1 MAETSPRRRFPLS
14 FTLITLIGVTLAVLV
29 FHVVGDLERTQG
41 DHAALFAAVASLLTL
56 LLTAAL
62 LGYLRAL
69 HLRTEALLRLADSH
83 KDMARLAR
91 EREQILQSLGEG
103 VFGIDREGRTTFFN
117 RAAERILGWGEED
130 LLGTR
135 QHALF
140 HHTRADGTPH
150 PEESCPIHAPLR
162 DGKRCHVDDDLFWHR
177 DGYAVPV
184 EFTSTPLLDDDGAP
198 WGAVVVFSDISD
210 RLLVET
216 ELQRERDLLERIMD
230 TSPSGVLV
238 ADHRGRFVF
247 SNLRALEIFLL
258 PREEITGR
266 DFSAPEWQVQDG
278 EGVPLDEEG
287 LPFRRINAQRRPLF
301 DTQFSILRRDGER
314 RLLSVN
320 GAPVYDNEGKLER
333 VVYTFGDITERK
345 AEESE
350 RIRILDENR
359 RLTRQLFKIQEEER
373 RAIARDLHDELGQ
386 YLVAMRTEVKLT
398 GRLLDEPTRGRLVPL
413 RELIDQTQGVVRGI
427 IHRLR
432 PVLLE
437 KLGLSGA
444 IHELVAR
451 WQERHPEVEVELELP
466 DEIGELSE
474 LGELA
479 SEVAHAA
486 YRVVQEG
493 LTNIDKYAAA
503 SRVEIRLGIDA
514 DERLTVEVSDN
525 GKGIQQVRSAGMG
538 QLGMRE
544 RVASLNG
551 RFTIDSEMGRGVS
564 LRAEIPIEPVG

>member
-1 MAETSPRRRFPLS
+1 MPETSPLRRLPRSAPL
-14 FTLITLIGVTLAVLV
+14 IAAIGLTLAVSA
-29 FHVVGDLERTQG
+29 FN
-41 DHAALFAAVASLLTL
+41 ALINMEGVYGESGAPLAWSALGVIL

-69 HLRTEALLRLADSH
+69 HLRTEALQRLADSR
-83 KDMARLAR
+83 KDVEKLAR

-117 RAAERILGWGEED
+117 RAAGRILGWGEEE
-130 LLGTR
+130 LLGIP
-135 QHALF
+135 QHELF
-140 HHTRADGTPH
+140 HHTRADGTRH
-150 PEESCPIHAPLR
+150 PLDSCPIHAPLR
-162 DGKRCHVDDDLFWHR
+162 DGARCHVDDDLFWHR

-184 EFTSTPLLDDDGAP
+184 EFTSTPLLDERGRP

-210 RLLVET
+210 RLLVEA

-266 DFSAPEWQVQDG
+266 DFGAPEWRAEDIDG
-278 EGVPLDEEG
+278 EPLEEET
-287 LPFRRINAQRRPLF
+287 LPFRRITAQRRSLF
-301 DTQFSILRRDGER
+301 DVQFSIVRSDGER

-333 VVYTFGDITERK
+333 VVYTLGDITERR
-345 AEESE
+345 AEELE

-386 YLVAMRTEVKLT
+386 YLVAMGTEVKLIS
-398 GRLLDEPTRGRLVPL
+398 RLLDEPTMERLVPL

-437 KLGLSGA
+437 KLGLGGA
-444 IHELVAR
+444 IYELVSR
-451 WQERHPEVEVELELP
+451 WRERHPDIEVELEVA
-466 DEIGELSE
+466 GEFAGLE
-474 LGELA
+474 

-503 SRVEIRLGIDA
+503 KRVEVRLNVDRGG
-514 DERLTVEVSDN
+514 RLVVEVIDN
-525 GKGIQQVRSAGMG
+525 GRGLQQVRSAGMG

-551 RFTIDSEMGRGVS
+551 CFTIESEMGRGVS
-564 LRAEIPIEPVG
+564 LRAEIPIEPAG